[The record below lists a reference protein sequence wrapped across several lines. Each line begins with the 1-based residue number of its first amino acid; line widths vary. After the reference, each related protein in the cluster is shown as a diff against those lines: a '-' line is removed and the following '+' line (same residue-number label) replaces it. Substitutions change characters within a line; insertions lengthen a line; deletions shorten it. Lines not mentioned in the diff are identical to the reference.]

1 MNSDFFISF
10 KAEGYSD
17 LLEEFFL
24 FAIFLDNAIMFCN
37 SVVPSTRECDD
48 NICSTRV
55 EPDLGKPTTNTG
67 SVFLSPKPLNLS
79 KKSLLKKFIISSHSL
94 VKFFESHGTCLLFIV
109 LPFVYAAI
117 ANLKFFESS
126 SALPNANNK

>member
-1 MNSDFFISF
+1 MRKDKKNVTEKINIILLKKIGVAIINNQYNVF
-10 KAEGYSD
+10 K
-17 LLEEFFL
+17 
-24 FAIFLDNAIMFCN
+24 I
-37 SVVPSTRECDD
+37 
-48 NICSTRV
+48 
-55 EPDLGKPTTNTG
+55 
-67 SVFLSPKPLNLS
+67 
-79 KKSLLKKFIISSHSL
+79 KKFIISSHSL